1 MVRPEDRVEEMGLV
15 GPQWECGK
23 RGEVMSIWNVA
34 VVLCVTL
41 KAYCDEADSI
51 DTTLVRFVQS
61 LHSRAWSCLSPVWRG
76 QEGLG

>member
-23 RGEVMSIWNVA
+23 RGVVMSIWNVA

-41 KAYCDEADSI
+41 KAYCDEEG
-51 DTTLVRFVQS
+51 R
-61 LHSRAWSCLSPVWRG
+61 SP
-76 QEGLG
+76 ELTA